1 MLYGL
6 LRVVREARVDR
17 RGLHHGAARRDE
29 PPEPLDRRQQ
39 SNGAGPGSALAD
51 SVGDLEV
58 RLHGLGVEV
67 GVERPQ
73 AFGIEVDSRFEELRV
88 LAVEYHPSVYELTAL
103 DTWHH
108 AQECVLEKAHPTA
121 SSS

>member
-29 PPEPLDRRQQ
+29 PPESLDRRQQ

-58 RLHGLGVEV
+58 RLNGLGVEV
-67 GVERPQ
+67 GVERP
-73 AFGIEVDSRFEELRV
+73 
-88 LAVEYHPSVYELTAL
+88 
-103 DTWHH
+103 
-108 AQECVLEKAHPTA
+108 QECVLEKAHPTA
-121 SSS
+121 SSSALTHALGSRKRVLR